1 MSDRGMSFQPSTYYP
16 SEIPAIFLPDEIDL
30 SGTTLSNHRDSFSS
44 SSTRSKRP
52 SILPKRDSLPPPP
65 RHKSASSSRRTS
77 AQSSPVTYSRTD
89 GEGGID
95 FTKDPFDNAFHKAEW
110 DRQDGMR
117 PTHRDAAQEGP
128 FKILQKEEL
137 HHIKTVSILEG
148 RHEPSDRNINRNS
161 NGLKL
166 EFWDKDDQ
174 KFFDNMEADEGNEKD
189 REPVKTP
196 KTPKDFIQDHFT
208 LKTPRM
214 PVPFTAKSLP
224 IPVPIPTHI
233 NLPTPIMPIIHLLL
247 VISHL
252 VLSALLPYLLFKNFI
267 QPLVLW
273 IVTTVTVV
281 LQCVYLLPGIFL
293 ELIGILR
300 RRPVDSAWLQSGL
313 HLVIMILSL
322 APHAAAVFLLII
334 ANQVPECPSALIYKP
349 PNLPNFESHLRWS
362 ACEQLPKVTMIAM
375 VNLVVVICE
384 IITTSIA
391 VAVDYR
397 IQWKEEKLRSIDVSV
412 GEKAIK
418 KRRRRTWWKEKDE
431 PMKVSRRRWTTG
443 VGRLLWDIEGWV
455 HRRKAQNEEQ
465 KSAVRKAAVA
475 GTVTGSPAEFT
486 FLTEN
491 LPPLPRIQ
499 DEHLAAAAF
508 DESSVE
514 FLKLALL
521 GDRLFEIAAS
531 KSLWNSCTTNT
542 TLANGKQKLTTNRTF
557 SRIAEAYDLPK
568 KLRGSGPKPPVISEK
583 KLGSAL
589 EVLLGAA
596 YLDAWKHGNEREP
609 LRWAAQVLD
618 MDRWSGLE
626 EYMVQAESKH
636 GRTGDYAIAAKGD
649 IWALDQVR
657 GGIRPLEGNTAVS
670 TTTRKSIFS
679 RILGLIWPASS
690 SQTEKPTKKPPVTL
704 STLLRRRRLS
714 QETVLSP
721 FTIPNTATANDLT
734 RSAYADSVPSETMTS
749 NGWKPSRLPLN
760 PHALPSLLPISV
772 ESEAL
777 LRNLSD
783 KDSNTYQQKGLL
795 QLYKFLRQALSVYNH
810 SKESLGK
817 ITGLLVS
824 SQTLSHIGHH
834 YGFSTQNDESR
845 RSQTETAR
853 QFARSFAMLIKDR
866 KGKNEDQS
874 LLSWMRKVFSK
885 GVFPTI
891 DGSALSESTTLGV
904 RIHTSQPPQA
914 SASKPISSPPSFV
927 SPERAKTEKIMDILS
942 DLEQRLHR
950 VEKSVFSLQTPTV
963 DRHIEQPSPSQQAVR
978 IPSESLNMEAAIT
991 PTISNAPHGTNLAP
1005 RSWRLVTP
1013 PKEWATPII
1022 QVNLSEL
1029 LPLPDALRGKIYNDF
1044 KRKYSSYEESVKAG
1058 RCWFQT
1064 NMSKII
1070 GPQCQHEATLKYV
1083 LKHHTDL
1090 AVTSYLAKHYNL
1102 EPLVTN
1108 GRITGGDQQLDY
1120 SEIFGMIG
1128 RLRQNVDGPDSQK
1141 WLSALTSPMTWP
1153 HIKKLAAAFEK
1164 SGTRQRQGVTI
1175 EGEESAFASTT
1186 SSKLLEDTNKRSK
1199 RLTISTKP
1207 SASLDVRADQPAAYT
1222 SADTLNRHWAT
1233 AGIRFDP
1240 DKLPTLYRNEHVT
1253 IDVDFFA
1260 QSDEE
1265 MDEARRVWHDT
1276 VFEHIKDSLKKYT
1289 ESEPAI
1295 MVATCRL
1302 ISNKTLSYLAFHYC
1316 LFDPSKSLPSQRD
1329 MAQRMRKYVA
1339 LLLDQSAEHGSR
1351 QELMSWFDRL
1361 WAVEAWPT
1369 LQDVILEAQNRQ
1381 SFDFDVRTSEMS
1393 ALATGNNGNESYT
1406 LSPPEPRQG
1415 DELDPPT
1422 SSGGLKESDL
1432 SIAEGETVNPGMRQ
1446 TTISIDTLKLPPPL
1460 TEVSIDDSELYEI
1473 LEPDSEELVCS
1484 DYRTNM
1490 DFLTQSLI
1498 GRWEEEDAILLA
1510 SKTLLET
1517 GSLVPLPSL
1526 YGLDRDQEEQLLA
1539 PEVSAQL
1546 FRRYTALLLKRA
1558 AKESRMIKLI
1568 IEDWLRQVYSPDSR
1582 PGLRLHVRAK
1592 LREQRQRT
1600 TFGLKRM
1607 ENNSPPDALLRE
1619 FEELPKDDAISTS
1632 SKQAKAPSIKQE
1644 ADSNQPART

>member
-1 MSDRGMSFQPSTYYP
+1 MLRTS
-16 SEIPAIFLPDEIDL
+16 AL
-30 SGTTLSNHRDSFSS
+30 FS
-44 SSTRSKRP
+44 
-52 SILPKRDSLPPPP
+52 P
-65 RHKSASSSRRTS
+65 RLTVPVDSSRRSYSFGRQNLTLATVRIS
-77 AQSSPVTYSRTD
+77 VFNHRSRHEARAFKSSKAQS
-89 GEGGID
+89 
-95 FTKDPFDNAFHKAEW
+95 KKNAEHKA
-110 DRQDGMR
+110 
-117 PTHRDAAQEGP
+117 
-128 FKILQKEEL
+128 
-137 HHIKTVSILEG
+137 
-148 RHEPSDRNINRNS
+148 
-161 NGLKL
+161 
-166 EFWDKDDQ
+166 
-174 KFFDNMEADEGNEKD
+174 
-189 REPVKTP
+189 
-196 KTPKDFIQDHFT
+196 
-208 LKTPRM
+208 
-214 PVPFTAKSLP
+214 
-224 IPVPIPTHI
+224 
-233 NLPTPIMPIIHLLL
+233 
-247 VISHL
+247 
-252 VLSALLPYLLFKNFI
+252 
-267 QPLVLW
+267 
-273 IVTTVTVV
+273 
-281 LQCVYLLPGIFL
+281 
-293 ELIGILR
+293 
-300 RRPVDSAWLQSGL
+300 
-313 HLVIMILSL
+313 
-322 APHAAAVFLLII
+322 
-334 ANQVPECPSALIYKP
+334 
-349 PNLPNFESHLRWS
+349 
-362 ACEQLPKVTMIAM
+362 
-375 VNLVVVICE
+375 
-384 IITTSIA
+384 
-391 VAVDYR
+391 
-397 IQWKEEKLRSIDVSV
+397 
-412 GEKAIK
+412 
-418 KRRRRTWWKEKDE
+418 RT
-431 PMKVSRRRWTTG
+431 
-443 VGRLLWDIEGWV
+443 
-455 HRRKAQNEEQ
+455 
-465 KSAVRKAAVA
+465 AVRKAAVA

-589 EVLLGAA
+589 EALLGAA

-670 TTTRKSIFS
+670 TTTSKSIFS
-679 RILGLIWPASS
+679 RILGLIWPATS

-721 FTIPNTATANDLT
+721 FNIPNTATANDI
-734 RSAYADSVPSETMTS
+734 TS
-749 NGWKPSRLPLN
+749 PGVHVQTP
-760 PHALPSLLPISV
+760 V

-810 SKESLGK
+810 SKESLEQ

-853 QFARSFAMLIKDR
+853 QFARYFAMLIKDR

-904 RIHTSQPPQA
+904 KLHTSQPPQA

-927 SPERAKTEKIMDILS
+927 SPERAETEKIMDILS

-963 DRHIEQPSPSQQAVR
+963 NTPTVDRHIEQPSPSQQAVL
-978 IPSESLNMEAAIT
+978 IPSESLNMEAGIT
-991 PTISNAPHGTNLAP
+991 PTISNAPYETNLAP

-1013 PKEWATPII
+1013 PTEWATPII

-1120 SEIFGMIG
+1120 SEMFFGMIG

-1141 WLSALTSPMTWP
+1141 WLSALTSPMAWP
-1153 HIKKLAAAFEK
+1153 HIKKLAAAFEQ
-1164 SGTRQRQGVTI
+1164 SGKRQRHGVTI
-1175 EGEESAFASTT
+1175 EGEKSAFASTT
-1186 SSKLLEDTNKRSK
+1186 STKLLEDTNKKSK
-1199 RLTISTKP
+1199 RLPVSTKP
-1207 SASLDVRADQPAAYT
+1207 SASLDVRADQPVTYT
-1222 SADTLNRHWAT
+1222 SADTINRNWAT

-1276 VFEHIKDSLKKYT
+1276 VFEHIKGSLKKYT
-1289 ESEPAI
+1289 VSEPAI

-1302 ISNKTLSYLAFHYC
+1302 ISNRTLSYLAFHYC

-1415 DELDPPT
+1415 DELNPPT

-1446 TTISIDTLKLPPPL
+1446 RTISIDTLQLPPPL

-1539 PEVSAQL
+1539 PKVSAQL
-1546 FRRYTALLLKRA
+1546 FRLYTALLLKRA

-1568 IEDWLRQVYSPDSR
+1568 IEDWLPEGATSTHHIWAQAD
-1582 PGLRLHVRAK
+1582 
-1592 LREQRQRT
+1592 
-1600 TFGLKRM
+1600 
-1607 ENNSPPDALLRE
+1607 ENNVPPDALLRE
-1619 FEELPKDDAISTS
+1619 FEELAKDDAISTS
-1632 SKQAKAPSIKQE
+1632 SKQAKALSIKQE
-1644 ADSNQPART
+1644 ADPNQPARE